1 MAVNTSVALTANSS
15 SPTVTATGYIS
26 VPTFSANT
34 TTVTAMGYVSLTAFS
49 ANSISEAATGYISS
63 PAFSVNSTSVAFQRP
78 LLLNPAQS
86 SLSLSGISVVA
97 AITTMPCAQSSSK
110 P

>member
-1 MAVNTSVALTANSS
+1 MPVNTSVALTANSS
-15 SPTVTATGYIS
+15 SPTVTAT
-26 VPTFSANT
+26 
-34 TTVTAMGYVSLTAFS
+34 GYVSLTAFS

-63 PAFSVNSTSVAFQRP
+63 PAFSVNSTSFAFQRP
-78 LLLNPAQS
+78 LLFNPAQS

-97 AITTMPCAQSSSK
+97 AITTMPRAQFSSK